1 MIWRRGGQLTIHSR
15 LLSGL
20 QNFIDKEISLKR
32 EKEASRQELPKK
44 GEAEGGSVFSR
55 PTEGELRLQLS
66 GDWTGNRRPVT
77 ADGLRRELE
86 TAPVVRRLTI
96 DSRQLGAW
104 DSGLLTFLLM
114 VRKIGGEREVAV
126 DEAELPEGVRRL
138 LALATVVPE
147 REGGR
152 QKPASAPFLEQVG
165 ERSLGAWRQNLEMI
179 TFIGEAAVAVG
190 RLLTGR
196 ARFRRTDL
204 FTIMRDCGSR
214 ALPIV
219 SLISVL
225 VGLIMAFVGAVQ
237 LQMFGAE
244 IYVASL
250 VGISVVRIMGAIM
263 TGIIMAGRTGAAF
276 AAQLGTMQV
285 NEEIDALRTMGFSPF
300 EFLVLPRLLALSLM
314 MPLLCLYA
322 NLMGILGGLIVGV
335 FMLDLNI
342 MEYLN
347 MTQDSVRLQDFW
359 VGLFHGAVF
368 GVLVALC
375 GCLRGM
381 QCGRSA
387 SAVGEATTS
396 AVVSGIVSIVVATG
410 IITLM
415 CNVLGI

>member
-1 MIWRRGGQLTIHSR
+1 
-15 LLSGL
+15 
-20 QNFIDKEISLKR
+20 
-32 EKEASRQELPKK
+32 
-44 GEAEGGSVFSR
+44 
-55 PTEGELRLQLS
+55 
-66 GDWTGNRRPVT
+66 
-77 ADGLRRELE
+77 
-86 TAPVVRRLTI
+86 
-96 DSRQLGAW
+96 
-104 DSGLLTFLLM
+104 
-114 VRKIGGEREVAV
+114 
-126 DEAELPEGVRRL
+126 
-138 LALATVVPE
+138 VVPE
-147 REGGR
+147 RTREDQEPGR
-152 QKPASAPFLEQVG
+152 LPLLAWVG
-165 ERSLGAWRQNLEMI
+165 DRAIGAWRQNVEM
-179 TFIGEAAVAVG
+179 TAFLGEAAVACG

-225 VGLIMAFVGAVQ
+225 VGLILAFVGAVQ

-250 VGISVVRIMGAIM
+250 VGIATVRVMGAIM

-285 NEEIDALRTMGFSPF
+285 NEEIDALKTMGFSPF

-322 NLMGILGGLIVGV
+322 DLMGILGGLFVGV
-335 FMLDLNI
+335 FMLDLNV
-342 MEYLN
+342 MEYVN
-347 MTQDSVRLQDFW
+347 MTQASVRLKDFW
-359 VGLFHGAVF
+359 VGLFHSCVF
-368 GVLVALC
+368 GVLVALA

-387 SAVGEATTS
+387 SAVGDAATS

-410 IITLM
+410 IITLL